1 MRRYYRQKKGKT
13 VGMAAQGSKIKLF
26 FQGIG
31 DFVLPK
37 TKKTHTYT
45 IRVGMAVIVYIQLS
59 VYGPTLAAAVPL
71 LYIMACLYR
80 VDTNKK

>member
-1 MRRYYRQKKGKT
+1 
-13 VGMAAQGSKIKLF
+13 MAARGSKIKLL
-26 FQGIG
+26 FQSIG
-31 DFVLPK
+31 NFILPK

-59 VYGPTLAAAVPL
+59 IYGPTIAAAVPL

>member
-1 MRRYYRQKKGKT
+1 
-13 VGMAAQGSKIKLF
+13 MAARGSKIKLL

-31 DFVLPK
+31 SFILPK

-45 IRVGMAVIVYIQLS
+45 IRVAIAVIVYIQLS
-59 VYGPTLAAAVPL
+59 IYGPTIAAAIPL